1 MTSKIIAMWSGPR
14 NVSTALM
21 RSFENRS
28 DCFVSDEP
36 FYSYFLYKTGLKHPL
51 SDKIIKSG
59 LIDYNKIIKY
69 ITGPIPFSKNIW
81 YQKHMA
87 HHILEGVNMDW
98 IKNIANCLLI
108 RHPSDVILSYSKKN
122 EIDNIQQLG
131 YLQQIEIYKMLT
143 EETGVPPIIIDAQD
157 LLKEPRKILI
167 EICKNL
173 RIKFDDKMLSWPPGV
188 RKTDGIWGKHWY
200 KQVEAS
206 TGFNPYIKSDRT
218 IPSRYQNLNDEC
230 MKYYDFLYQNRII
243 LNN

>member
-1 MTSKIIAMWSGPR
+1 MTSKFIAVWSGPR

-51 SDKIIKSG
+51 SDEVIKSG
-59 LIDYNKIIKY
+59 LIDYNEIIKY
-69 ITGPIPFSKNIW
+69 ITGPIPSFKNIW

-87 HHILEGVNMDW
+87 HHILEGVNLDW
-98 IKNIANCLLI
+98 IKSMKNCLLI

-122 EIDNIQQLG
+122 EINNIQQLG
-131 YLQQIEIYKMLT
+131 YLQQVEIYKMLT
-143 EETGVPPIIIDAQD
+143 KEIGISPIIIDAQD
-157 LLKEPRKILI
+157 LLREPRKILI
-167 EICKNL
+167 AVCENL
-173 RIKFDDKMLSWPPGV
+173 RIEFDDKMLSWPPGV

-206 TGFNPYIKSDRT
+206 TGFKPYTKTDRIIPPKYIK
-218 IPSRYQNLNDEC
+218 LNDEC
-230 MKYYDFLYQNRII
+230 MQYYDFLYQNRII
-243 LNN
+243 LN

>member
-1 MTSKIIAMWSGPR
+1 MSNSIAMWSGPR
-14 NVSTALM
+14 NISTALM

-36 FYSYFLYKTGLKHPL
+36 FYSYFLHKTGLKHPL
-51 SDKIIKSG
+51 RNEIIKSN
-59 LIDYNKIIKY
+59 LVDYNEIIKY
-69 ITGPIPFSKNIW
+69 ITGPTPFSKQIW

-87 HHILEGVNMDW
+87 HHILPGVDMNW
-98 IKNIANCLLI
+98 IKNMKNCLLI

-122 EIDNIQQLG
+122 EINNIQQLG

-143 EETGVPPIIIDAQD
+143 KELGISPIIIDAQD
-157 LLKEPRKILI
+157 LLRNPKNMLI

-173 RIKFDDKMLSWPPGV
+173 RIEFDDKMLSWQPGI

-206 TGFNPYIKSDRT
+206 TGFKPYAKTDRI
-218 IPSRYQNLNDEC
+218 IPSKYQSLYDEC
-230 MKYYDFLYQNRII
+230 MQYYDFLYQNRIS
-243 LNN
+243 LN